1 MVFPLNCRN
10 IILHNFHLTSLR
22 KNDFND
28 AEIGDWKK
36 SKYVEI
42 DLSTNQKMIK
52 LRETLSQFLSN
63 VKSKKNMRGKLHSQ
77 YNSEHRK

>member
-22 KNDFND
+22 KKNDFND
-28 AEIGDWKK
+28 AEIGEWKK

-63 VKSKKNMRGKLHSQ
+63 VKSKKYEGKFAFTIQ
-77 YNSEHRK
+77 F